1 LALIRHACG
10 YGGAE
15 DIPMRLFFS
24 YAVLVVLIF
33 YVFVVVGC
41 LADLSQTGRY
51 VTDSMSGGRPMYNQR
66 NDYAQLAAAILSMP
80 WSILSIEHHKH
91 SGGSPPWLVFALGG
105 LINACLIYLF
115 FRFLR
120 QKSK

>member
-1 LALIRHACG
+1 
-10 YGGAE
+10 
-15 DIPMRLFFS
+15 MRLFFS

-33 YVFVVVGC
+33 YVLVVVGC
-41 LADLSQTGRY
+41 LADLSPI
-51 VTDSMSGGRPMYNQR
+51 GGYTLESSDHGPIR
-66 NDYAQLAAAILSMP
+66 NYARNEYSELPAAILSMP

-91 SGGSPPWLVFALGG
+91 FGGSPPLLVFAFGG